1 MADLIRSGS
10 TTDFTP
16 EEIQRFASLIAKPG
30 SMFALDDTEAG
41 RQSRRDTSFAT
52 NVLLVRS
59 PTTYTG
65 SDDSLRAEA
74 ASQIEQQ
81 VSSTSAATSR
91 ARRQDGAM
99 LGSQPATTL
108 EYDLKV
114 NGTPVIEVDYVT
126 ARDGVLYQSRAPPRR
141 TGTRT
146 SGGCATRWPPRSA
159 SPADAGRLEL
169 PDDLPRI
176 GDDADVGMVEDPRGP
191 RSVLTA
197 TTVALLCIPSQM
209 RDGAGDAE
217 GQVESRLHRLGAA
230 PTSRPVGARRL
241 DLGPGTANRPP

>member
-1 MADLIRSGS
+1 MRRVMPIAVLVAALLAGCGGSSSTSAPATSEKPVSTTATGGKAFQPSGGDYELTIPSGWTALDRAKVADLIRSGS

-126 ARDGVLYQSRAPPRR
+126 ARDGVLYQFSCTAPQDRY
-141 TGTRT
+141 
-146 SGGCATRWPPRSA
+146 
-159 SPADAGRLEL
+159 
-169 PDDLPRI
+169 
-176 GDDADVGMVEDPRGP
+176 ADVRRVCDE
-191 RSVLTA
+191 
-197 TTVALLCIPSQM
+197 VAASF
-209 RDGAGDAE
+209 RFTG
-217 GQVESRLHRLGAA
+217 
-230 PTSRPVGARRL
+230 
-241 DLGPGTANRPP
+241 